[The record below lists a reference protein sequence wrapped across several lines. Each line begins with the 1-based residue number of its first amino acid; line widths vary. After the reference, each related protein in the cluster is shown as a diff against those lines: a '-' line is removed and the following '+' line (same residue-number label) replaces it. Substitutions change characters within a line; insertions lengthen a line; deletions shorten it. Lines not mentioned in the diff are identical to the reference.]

1 MQKNYLIIYCCFF
14 IYEEIMKFNACSL
27 FLLIVYIQ
35 KEGFDGFNYIIR
47 KCKRFLTL
55 FFKDVAVISSVNL
68 KIIEVDTMGQ

>member
-1 MQKNYLIIYCCFF
+1 
-14 IYEEIMKFNACSL
+14 MKFNACSRFF

-55 FFKDVAVISSVNL
+55 FFKNVAVISSVNL

>member
-1 MQKNYLIIYCCFF
+1 
-14 IYEEIMKFNACSL
+14 MKFNACSRF

-55 FFKDVAVISSVNL
+55 FVKDVAVISSVNL

>member
-1 MQKNYLIIYCCFF
+1 MLVAVF
-14 IYEEIMKFNACSL
+14 

-35 KEGFDGFNYIIR
+35 KEGFDGFNNIIR